1 MQEIGNAPDAE
12 AFGDE
17 GSNTWKTCYDSGK
30 LHIPNM
36 EKLGIYNIDEMNYG
50 DKSLSPIGC
59 YGRLHEK
66 SMGKDTTIGHWEMA
80 GMISPKPFPVY
91 PDGFPKD
98 VLDEFRKQTGR
109 EVLCNK
115 PYSGTEV
122 IKDYGREHMETGAL
136 IVYTSADSVFQIA
149 AHEDVVPVETLYEYC
164 KIARK
169 ILMGAHAVAR
179 VIARPFVGQ
188 YPNFERTDRRHD
200 FSLVPPKQTV
210 LDDLKR
216 CRKKMLSVL
225 ARYMIYLPEKESQR
239 QLRTM
244 EIKKKHGESI

>member
-1 MQEIGNAPDAE
+1 MRAFWIVLDSAGIGNAPDAE

-91 PDGFPKD
+91 PDGGKTPD
-98 VLDEFRKQTGR
+98 DSPAV
-109 EVLCNK
+109 N
-115 PYSGTEV
+115 TE
-122 IKDYGREHMETGAL
+122 
-136 IVYTSADSVFQIA
+136 SNS
-149 AHEDVVPVETLYEYC
+149 LY
-164 KIARK
+164 
-169 ILMGAHAVAR
+169 L
-179 VIARPFVGQ
+179 
-188 YPNFERTDRRHD
+188 
-200 FSLVPPKQTV
+200 LVDCVNQ
-210 LDDLKR
+210 
-216 CRKKMLSVL
+216 
-225 ARYMIYLPEKESQR
+225 
-239 QLRTM
+239 
-244 EIKKKHGESI
+244 

>member
-1 MQEIGNAPDAE
+1 MRAFWIVLDSAGIGNAPDAE

-91 PDGFPKD
+91 PDG
-98 VLDEFRKQTGR
+98 
-109 EVLCNK
+109 
-115 PYSGTEV
+115 
-122 IKDYGREHMETGAL
+122 I
-136 IVYTSADSVFQIA
+136 
-149 AHEDVVPVETLYEYC
+149 
-164 KIARK
+164 
-169 ILMGAHAVAR
+169 
-179 VIARPFVGQ
+179 
-188 YPNFERTDRRHD
+188 
-200 FSLVPPKQTV
+200 
-210 LDDLKR
+210 
-216 CRKKMLSVL
+216 
-225 ARYMIYLPEKESQR
+225 PE
-239 QLRTM
+239 
-244 EIKKKHGESI
+244 GCAG